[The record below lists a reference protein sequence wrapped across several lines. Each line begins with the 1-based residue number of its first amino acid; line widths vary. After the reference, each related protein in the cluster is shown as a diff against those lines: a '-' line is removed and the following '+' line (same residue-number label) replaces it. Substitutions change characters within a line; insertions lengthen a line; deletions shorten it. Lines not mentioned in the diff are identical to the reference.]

1 MRRYRIQPTN
11 FDTRVLNLEEPKPTW
26 DKKVI
31 ALHEKNKASL
41 INVLKLELGENNFE
55 LKLQNF
61 KDLGKLPFSI
71 VSHHN
76 VLFHQARY
84 AFIQGYYYPALTSAC
99 ALGERIL
106 NHLILDLREFYP
118 VSSVDK
124 KSHKRKSIDD
134 WQKAIDTLEEWGVLQ
149 ASEVNEA
156 FKNLSLL
163 RHRSLHFNLKTIE
176 TLRDDALT
184 ALSYLSTIIE
194 KQFGFLVD
202 KIISGTKGAFF
213 LRKTEEQDPFI
224 RKYYLKQ
231 SFHVSPYHAFRFIG
245 SVSCVFDYGQNVQK
259 EITDDE
265 FLRLFNNRSFDD
277 LAPTEIP
284 WSDNIVAFA
293 LVVDEVREIAYDP
306 ESVQTAN
313 EQNKT

>member
-11 FDTRVLNLEEPKPTW
+11 FDTRVLSLEEPKPTW

-31 ALHEKNKASL
+31 ALHEKNKANL
-41 INVLKLELGENNFE
+41 INALKLELGQNNFE

-61 KDLGKLPFSI
+61 KDLGTLPFSI

-76 VLFHQARY
+76 ALFQEARY
-84 AFIQGYYYPALTSAC
+84 AFIQGCYYPALTSAC

-134 WQKAIDTLEEWGVLQ
+134 WQKAIDTLEEWRVLQ

-156 FKNLSLL
+156 FKDLSLL
-163 RHRSLHFNLKTIE
+163 RHRSLHFNLETIE

-224 RKYYLKQ
+224 KKYYLKQ
-231 SFHVSPYHAFRFIG
+231 SFHVSPYHAFRFID
-245 SVSCVFDYGQNVQK
+245 SVSCVFDYKQDAQR

-265 FLRLFNNRSFDD
+265 FASLFNDKSQDEM
-277 LAPTEIP
+277 APTEIP
-284 WSDNIVAFA
+284 WPDNVIAFA
-293 LVVDEVREIAYDP
+293 LIVDEIKEIAYDP
-306 ESVQTAN
+306 DSVQIVN
-313 EQNKT
+313 EQN